1 MSFAVIMHSRAWL
14 VLLSLSLAAVACN
27 LGAPDPTPRP
37 ITVPSATQ
45 TVIAMI
51 VTSTPQPSATAAPTD
66 TDVPVPVCTPRTT
79 WIAYRVQP
87 GDSLSILASR
97 TGTTTAALVSANC
110 LANANQISVG
120 QLLYL
125 PRIPDTPVPT
135 VTRLPVVSMAD
146 YIGIPMSQGQSVTER
161 TVQPNTQV
169 LLTVEV
175 KNAVNVSFY
184 AIEAGHG
191 TTHLGTSAN
200 PTSMAQLVW
209 LVPNSPGLVLFLHAE
224 AKGTDGVTS
233 ASTLPVKVTV
243 AGTAPAEPLVGK
255 MTVSPS
261 EGPSEIDRTVKAN
274 MQVTLVVDGVSNAQK
289 VSFYMQADNGVVT
302 LLGISNSPTTNAQLL
317 WQTPNQA
324 GQNVKVFAVAQGAN
338 GTTAQTQ
345 SVLIRLAA

>member
-1 MSFAVIMHSRAWL
+1 MRFSSIMRNRAWI

-37 ITVPSATQ
+37 ITIPSATP

-51 VTSTPQPSATAAPTD
+51 VTSTPQPSATSAPTN
-66 TDVPVPVCTPRTT
+66 TNVPAPVCTPRTT

-97 TGTTTAALVSANC
+97 TGTTTATLVNANC

-135 VTRLPVVSMAD
+135 ITRLPVVSMAD

-175 KNAVNVSFY
+175 KNAANVSFY
-184 AIEAGHG
+184 AIESGHG

-209 LVPNSPGLVLFLHAE
+209 QVPNSPGLVLFLHAE

-233 ASTLPVKVTV
+233 ASTLPVKVMV
-243 AGTAPAEPLVGK
+243 AAPNAPDPLVGK
-255 MTVSPS
+255 LTVSPS

-289 VSFYMQADNGVVT
+289 VSFYMQDNNGIVT

-324 GQNVKVFAVAQGAN
+324 GQNVKIFAVALGTS
-338 GTTAQTQ
+338 GTTVQTQ